1 VKTGVQAVLKA
12 MKILDSGFHR
22 KKDQAGF
29 FHTFGGKGGEK
40 GIILDYKKIER
51 IQLLVGESGETED

>member
-12 MKILDSGFHR
+12 MKILDSGFRR

-29 FHTFGGKGGEK
+29 FHTFRG
-40 GIILDYKKIER
+40 
-51 IQLLVGESGETED
+51 VGEI